1 MSDIPRSYCAHVVD
15 GGYRTVKMS
24 FASGQQNT
32 ARLYFNGRVRVLRIR
47 GDVTAALAATDAGT
61 VTPKNSAGATMTG
74 GVLTFAASAPLN
86 NRQTAVPTANNVV
99 AAGDF
104 MELVAAK
111 TTAGGE
117 VQVYVEF
124 QLFPGP

>member
-1 MSDIPRSYCAHVVD
+1 
-15 GGYRTVKMS
+15 
-24 FASGQQNT
+24 
-32 ARLYFNGRVRVLRIR
+32 
-47 GDVTAALAATDAGT
+47 
-61 VTPKNSAGATMTG
+61 MTG

-86 NRQTAVPTANNVV
+86 TRQTGVPTANNVV

-117 VQVYVEF
+117 AQVYVEF